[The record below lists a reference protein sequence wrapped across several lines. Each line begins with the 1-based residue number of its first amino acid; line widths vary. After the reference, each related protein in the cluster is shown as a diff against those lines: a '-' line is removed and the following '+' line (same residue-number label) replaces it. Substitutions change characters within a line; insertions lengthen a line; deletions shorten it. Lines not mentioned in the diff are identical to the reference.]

1 VARPGGTKRGREE
14 FQRNLLV
21 ITRSSYVFACYGE
34 GESPPRQSCTAQPR
48 NSGEP
53 SNTHSSFAVSCPAT
67 AQGRGAKLVTKS
79 SGQLHRRGW
88 WKRFRAAKSK
98 TKPVRSQTHPHTTG
112 SEKPKKSGL
121 ADCWPSSKH
130 QSPRTPDSDKVI
142 PTSFHIHVNVR
153 SSHTHRQCLPRT
165 LLSVFFL
172 FPVF

>member
-1 VARPGGTKRGREE
+1 MFLLVMGREKAHRGSHALHSPGTAGNLPTHTLHSQSPA
-14 FQRNLLV
+14 QRL
-21 ITRSSYVFACYGE
+21 RKAGGPSSLPNPRDSSIAVVGGSDFA
-34 GESPPRQSCTAQPR
+34 PP
-48 NSGEP
+48 
-53 SNTHSSFAVSCPAT
+53 
-67 AQGRGAKLVTKS
+67 
-79 SGQLHRRGW
+79 
-88 WKRFRAAKSK
+88 KSK
-98 TKPVRSQTHPHTTG
+98 TKPVRSQTHPHTTS
-112 SEKPKKSGL
+112 SEKPKKSGV